1 VIVAY
6 GRIVQQL
13 DPRRV
18 RPGCDQVQVRHDPLR
33 AAAMMGYHSNLGG
46 EYRRL
51 RWTEMAQRVG
61 QLNGSAADHL
71 YILDAEQRMRRPN
84 ASARNPSIQ
93 QIGLVAQTLED
104 IGDFIARQ
112 VLDKDAVFFDG

>member
-1 VIVAY
+1 
-6 GRIVQQL
+6 
-13 DPRRV
+13 
-18 RPGCDQVQVRHDPLR
+18 
-33 AAAMMGYHSNLGG
+33 
-46 EYRRL
+46 
-51 RWTEMAQRVG
+51 MAQRVG